1 MLSDINDAV
10 PDEFDDDNEEGG
22 GNEDDDDEEE
32 EARALSGGKLG
43 IRGCCD

>member
-22 GNEDDDDEEE
+22 GNEDDDEEE